1 MTSPNA
7 HEKCFV
13 DNIDIT
19 KRKKIRK
26 NNNNNNNNTGCET
39 KQFA

>member
-26 NNNNNNNNTGCET
+26 NNNNNNKKWSNVA
-39 KQFA
+39 QRVP

>member
-26 NNNNNNNNTGCET
+26 KNNNNNTGCET

>member
-26 NNNNNNNNTGCET
+26 NNNNNNTGCET